1 MCHDCGFLLKKTN
14 WFQNKNL
21 IFSIINL
28 ISNFYILSLVA
39 GESMKF
45 SNIKPLSNS
54 IKLQLLIELVLMNGI
69 ISNA

>member
-1 MCHDCGFLLKKTN
+1 MTVAFCQKKTN

-21 IFSIINL
+21 IFLIIYL
-28 ISNFYILSLVA
+28 ISNFYILRLVA